1 MGGGFSSLDASG
13 PVWVGHSCPTLLTL
27 VSAWPMTR
35 TQKSKASDKSV
46 RPTRVLAGPDLLPSL
61 LPWCYIEK
69 LEPLRCEVS
78 EKRHLSIGVARE
90 NTGLVSF
97 PGHYQMLAAGNLS
110 EFIARQG
117 LVAIELQSELALA

>member
-1 MGGGFSSLDASG
+1 MLRMISYPRRPQADISRAIST
-13 PVWVGHSCPTLLTL
+13 GHIMCY
-27 VSAWPMTR
+27 R
-35 TQKSKASDKSV
+35 Q
-46 RPTRVLAGPDLLPSL
+46 AGPDLLPSL